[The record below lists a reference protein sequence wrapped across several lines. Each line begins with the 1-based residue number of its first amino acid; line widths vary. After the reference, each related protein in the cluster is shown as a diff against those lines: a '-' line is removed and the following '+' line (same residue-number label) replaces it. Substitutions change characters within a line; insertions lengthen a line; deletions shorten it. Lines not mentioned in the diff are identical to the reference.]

1 MIILSIFLKEFID
14 LMRDRRAL
22 VSGFAYVAFGP
33 LVILMTVSVLA
44 TEARNDNWSSI
55 RFCGPSSPLLEEELK
70 AARLEFAPDAAICVL
85 IPEDFET
92 RLADGRTAR
101 VQIRGDLLA
110 QSTTIDRVEG
120 TILRF
125 ASTLST
131 QRLLARGMAPTIANP
146 VSVETQN
153 NNSYSRAADLIARML
168 ILFLVLSPFIVSV
181 AAAADM
187 TAGERERRSIE
198 PLLVHPVSALSIVI
212 GKWMAAAALGVVGTT
227 ACVLGGLYLMEQS
240 ELAQLGI
247 RLDTSLGAGLLVSL
261 YLVPITLLAAAIQV
275 TVGFWSRNFKDA
287 QSYLML
293 ISFVPAVAGFMLTGE
308 RLAAAANW
316 PLAWEMNTLAGPLL
330 GAPPTS
336 VPFAVIAAIELA
348 LVAALLALSARRL
361 RSEAILSHG

>member
-14 LMRDRRAL
+14 LLRDRRAL

-70 AARLEFAPDAAICVL
+70 AARLEFAPDAAICIL

-92 RLADGRTAR
+92 RLAEGRTAR

-168 ILFLVLSPFIVSV
+168 ILFLVLSPFIVCV

-198 PLLVHPVSALSIVI
+198 LVHPVSAISIVV
-212 GKWMAAAALGVVGTT
+212 GKWMAAAALGVIGTT
-227 ACVLGGLYLMEQS
+227 ACVLGGLYLLEQS
-240 ELAQLGI
+240 EMAQLGI

-293 ISFVPAVAGFMLTGE
+293 LSFVPAVVGFMLNGE
-308 RLAAAANW
+308 RLVAAAGW
-316 PLAWEMNTLAGPLL
+316 PLAWEMNALAGPLL

-336 VPFAVIAAIELA
+336 VPFALIAAMELA